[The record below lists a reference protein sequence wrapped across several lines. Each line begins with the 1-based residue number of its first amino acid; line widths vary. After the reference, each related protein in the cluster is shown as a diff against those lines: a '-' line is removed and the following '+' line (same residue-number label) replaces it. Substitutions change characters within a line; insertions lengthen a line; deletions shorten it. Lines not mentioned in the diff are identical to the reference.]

1 MLLSMINRPSQLQ
14 FRILRSRLHWI
25 VCVSSVDTEQ
35 PGGLDKSIRKVQG
48 RQFGEILTFVMKETK
63 YQEPCLTWVVY
74 CKWRMKQNHH
84 GSSDSKHGGLGS
96 LFAFAHI
103 LQSLHLFWLLGTN
116 LTASLTNVIRAQ
128 IDFLLSQSLCLGGR
142 EFFSFYSKKNS
153 AGPHFSYLLTS

>member
-1 MLLSMINRPSQLQ
+1 MLLSMINWPSQLQ

-25 VCVSSVDTEQ
+25 VCVGSVDTEL

-48 RQFGEILTFVMKETK
+48 RQLGEILTFAMKETK

-74 CKWRMKQNHH
+74 CKWRMKKNHH

-96 LFAFAHI
+96 VPLCVCPYLAITTSLLASGH
-103 LQSLHLFWLLGTN
+103 QSDSKSHECNQGTN
-116 LTASLTNVIRAQ
+116 W
-128 IDFLLSQSLCLGGR
+128 FSLCLGGR
-142 EFFSFYSKKNS
+142 EFFSFYSAKNS